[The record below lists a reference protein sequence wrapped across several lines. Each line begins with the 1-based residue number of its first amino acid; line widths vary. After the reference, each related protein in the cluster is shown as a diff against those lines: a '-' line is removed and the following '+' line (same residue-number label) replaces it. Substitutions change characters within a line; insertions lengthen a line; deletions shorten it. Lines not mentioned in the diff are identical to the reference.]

1 MAPRTP
7 SRFFRANLWLHRWC
21 SLVATLPFLILC
33 LSGTVLVFHEE
44 IDAALGH
51 VPAVQPGGAAHRPLQ
66 ESIDNL
72 LAAHAG
78 ERVASVGLDAQ
89 DHPGVLMAAM
99 VPGEARKFENT
110 RLRYAELATARPTAH
125 AVDPAATLTGFL
137 LELHARWFL
146 GMVGELIGAVIALL
160 VLVSLVSGLVVYWP
174 HAKKVAFGLLR
185 RGRGPRLR
193 QLDLHNFIGVVVLGW
208 AFAVSLTGV
217 LLGLGTVAT
226 GLWTATALG
235 ELRGQVASEP
245 VDVRR
250 PPVPL
255 DAAVAAVERR
265 APAGWKVGTV
275 IYPGTEYSTP
285 RHYAVLVRAPAGLES
300 RLFRAGLVD
309 AGSGEVAA
317 LLEMPWYMQAIVLS
331 QPLHFGDYGGLPLKL
346 LWTLSTWLTLYI
358 TANGAWM
365 WWDRR
370 RGRSRPA
377 AAAVRTAAGEAAP

>member
-1 MAPRTP
+1 MTERRTI
-7 SRFFRANLWLHRWC
+7 SRFFRINLWLHRWC

-33 LSGTVLVFHEE
+33 LTGTVLIFHEE

-51 VPAVQPGGAAHRPLQ
+51 VPVPQLEAMPHRPLQ

-72 LAAHAG
+72 LAANTG
-78 ERVASVGLDAQ
+78 ERVASIGLDAQ
-89 DHPGVLMAAM
+89 DHAGLLMAAM
-99 VPGEARKFENT
+99 VPNEARRFEGIKM
-110 RLRYAELATARPTAH
+110 RYAELATAKPTAH
-125 AVDPAATLTGFL
+125 TVDPTRTLTGFL

-146 GMVGELIGAVIALL
+146 GPVGEIVGAVIALL
-160 VLVSLVSGLVVYWP
+160 VMISLVSGLVVYWP
-174 HAKKVAFGLLR
+174 HAKKVIFGLLR

-226 GLWTATALG
+226 GVWTAATLN
-235 ELRGQVASEP
+235 ELRDRVAGGD
-245 VDVRR
+245 VDLRR
-250 PPVPL
+250 PPVTL
-255 DAAVAAVERR
+255 DAAAAAVERL
-265 APAGWKVGTV
+265 APKGWKVGTV

-285 RHYAVLVRAPAGLES
+285 RHYAVLVMAPAGLGR

-309 AGSGEVAA
+309 AGNGEVVA
-317 LLEMPWYMQAIVLS
+317 LLEMPWYMQAIILS
-331 QPLHFGDYGGLPLKL
+331 QPLHFGNYGGLPLKL
-346 LWTLSTWLTLYI
+346 LWTLCTWLTLYI

-370 RGRSRPA
+370 RARATHSRN
-377 AAAVRTAAGEAAP
+377 AAGGAS